1 MNVVRLTR
9 RGLCGALL
17 ATTLFAAAGAAPRP
31 LGTDEIR
38 SLLTGNT
45 VHGTWAGRE
54 YFSFFDANG
63 WTTYV
68 EPGKSESLGRWQAHD
83 DKYCSRW
90 GEAGNESCYALEL
103 DGDSLLWI
111 TSDGK
116 RYPSQVLPGDQLP
129 K

>member
-1 MNVVRLTR
+1 MKRWIGTLL
-9 RGLCGALL
+9 LCALALPAWAAPKPL
-17 ATTLFAAAGAAPRP
+17 ATDDIAK
-31 LGTDEIR
+31 
-38 SLLTGNT
+38 LLTGNT

-54 YFSFFDANG
+54 YFSYFEANG

-68 EPGKSESLGRWQAHD
+68 EPGKPESLGRWQAHG

-90 GEAGNESCYALEL
+90 GEGSTETCYALEM
-103 DGDSLLWI
+103 DGDTLLWV

-116 RYPSQVLPGDQLP
+116 RYPSTILPGDQLP